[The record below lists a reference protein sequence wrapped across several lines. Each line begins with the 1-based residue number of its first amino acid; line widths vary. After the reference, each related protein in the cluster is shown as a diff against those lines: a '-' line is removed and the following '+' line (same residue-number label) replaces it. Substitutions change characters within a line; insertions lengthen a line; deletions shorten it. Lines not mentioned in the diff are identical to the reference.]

1 MIQLPETQYRY
12 MTMFLKNI
20 HAFCNGLSVH
30 GEFHVSVTGLF
41 FAGVI
46 SMANYGADTNGSQFF
61 IMFVAYDYLDGGYVV
76 FGEVPEDSDHS
87 FDVMDQIEA
96 TGTSSGTPTSL
107 VKIEYVEVFNVDLDS
122 LNCTCE
128 FMGL

>member
-1 MIQLPETQYRY
+1 
-12 MTMFLKNI
+12 MTMFSKNI
-20 HAFCNGLSVH
+20 HAFCNGLFVH
-30 GEFHVSVTGLF
+30 GEFHVSVTGPF

-107 VKIEYVEVFNVDLDS
+107 VKIEYVEVFNVDHDCLT
-122 LNCTCE
+122 CTC
-128 FMGL
+128 